1 MLRDYLSLTCKEK
14 HYLYGHVSSL
24 GGHNLLCNGY
34 LGDRFR
40 SWHRDRLHQTC
51 PTGCGDQTMH
61 SPVLSLAPP
70 ATVTSRKEIT
80 WQIRADRAGVLP
92 LPLPL
97 RSKPSTIPRAAW
109 HSTIG
114 IIFFLQQYSTFRM
127 QHCSTTGPSSWQQQK
142 RWVHS
147 LLFVR
152 SSRLFCLQ
160 LWLKGCSE
168 V

>member
-14 HYLYGHVSSL
+14 HYLYGHVWSL
-24 GGHNLLCNGY
+24 GGHNLLCNGT
-34 LGDRFR
+34 GSDRDT
-40 SWHRDRLHQTC
+40 DRLHQTC

-70 ATVTSRKEIT
+70 ATVTSRKEISR
-80 WQIRADRAGVLP
+80 QIRADRAGVLP

-97 RSKPSTIPRAAW
+97 RSKPSTIPRAVW

-114 IIFFLQQYSTFRM
+114 IIFFYSSTRLSE
-127 QHCSTTGPSSWQQQK
+127 CSIAPRHIRQAGSSNK
-142 RWVHS
+142 DGMHS

-152 SSRLFCLQ
+152 SSRPFCLQ